1 MAVYALIIAR
11 CLRHASQ
18 RKRGKLIG
26 VSDFLANRFL
36 MPMFPTCGQ
45 HCVWR
50 LVWGILSAK
59 KQAEERVVTAMRSV
73 IILVAISRVVILP
86 TIAIVVVWHDVVMIV
101 MHHVSVAIFVVVVMM
116 MIVVDDISAVT
127 VLDRCDAVFVI
138 AALVVGSCA

>member
-1 MAVYALIIAR
+1 M
-11 CLRHASQ
+11 
-18 RKRGKLIG
+18 
-26 VSDFLANRFL
+26 ANRFL

-73 IILVAISRVVILP
+73 II
-86 TIAIVVVWHDVVMIV
+86 TIAIVLVWHNVVMIV
-101 MHHVSVAIFVVVVMM
+101 MRHVAVAIFVVVVMM
-116 MIVVDDISAVT
+116 MIVVDNISAVT

-138 AALVVGSCA
+138 AAVVVSPCA